1 MTAKQEGY
9 LMLGIAALLLAG
21 AIFGKG
27 VRYGMPGSNKPV
39 YAMNTGT
46 RVVLA
51 VFTVIF
57 LVFGIA
63 DLMVH

>member
-1 MTAKQEGY
+1 
-9 LMLGIAALLLAG
+9 
-21 AIFGKG
+21 
-27 VRYGMPGSNKPV
+27 MPGSNKPV

>member
-1 MTAKQEGY
+1 MTTKQEGY

>member
-1 MTAKQEGY
+1 
-9 LMLGIAALLLAG
+9 MLGIAALLLAG

>member
-1 MTAKQEGY
+1 MTTKEDGY

-51 VFTVIF
+51 VFTLIF

-63 DLMVH
+63 DLMAH